1 MTYCLAILV
10 NEGIALASDSRSNAG
25 VDYVSSYRKL
35 HQFETAKDRTIALLS
50 AGSLATT
57 QEVVAVIR
65 RDLTRDME
73 NLNAYDQL
81 FEIAAYV
88 GRISQAVQRSHQGG
102 LSASGIM
109 GDATFIL
116 GGQIRGEAPKI
127 YMVYPQGNFIEASAD
142 TPYLQI
148 GESKYGKPVL
158 DRIATPALTLRQAI
172 RLALLSLDATVKSNV
187 TVGLPFDLG
196 IYRRDSF
203 LPIVTGR
210 LNERDPYYEEIRSAW
225 HNALLNEFLQ
235 LPDFTWP
242 TIAHQ
247 PLSGPLPGDL
257 VVEGEALVP
266 GKLAHPL
273 PRS

>member
-10 NEGIALASDSRSNAG
+10 NEGIAFASDSRSNAG

-35 HQFETAKDRTIALLS
+35 HQFQTASDRTIALLS

-65 RDLTRDME
+65 RDLTRDVE
-73 NLNAYDQL
+73 NLNSYSHL

-88 GRISQAVQRSHQGG
+88 GRVSQAVQASHKPA
-102 LSASGIM
+102 LAASGIR
-109 GDATFIL
+109 GEATFIL
-116 GGQIRGEAPKI
+116 GGQIRDETPRI
-127 YMVYPQGNFIEASAD
+127 YLVYPQGNFIQASVD

-158 DRIATPALTLRQAI
+158 DRLATPSLTLRQAI

-187 TVGLPFDLG
+187 SVGLPFDLG
-196 IYRRDSF
+196 IYRKDSF

-210 LNERDPYYEEIRSAW
+210 LDETAPYYQEIRAAW
-225 HNALLNEFLQ
+225 HNALLNQFLQ

-242 TIAHQ
+242 PVAHE
-247 PLSGPLPGDL
+247 PISPT
-257 VVEGEALVP
+257 
-266 GKLAHPL
+266 
-273 PRS
+273 